1 MVTIKTGNVF
11 DSDAYYICHQVNCQ
25 GKMNSGVAKEVRQR
39 YPEVYEGYVKD
50 CQRKLDK
57 KSLLGMAIGYTVD
70 NNKHCIVNCF
80 GQDTYGYDGQQ
91 YTNVEALKKALMG
104 VANVAQKFNIKVAM
118 PYKIGCVR
126 GGADWENEVYPMVQE
141 VFKDVDCE
149 LWKLD

>member
-11 DSDAYYICHQVNCQ
+11 DSTAEFICHQVNCQ

-39 YPEVYEGYVKD
+39 YPKVYRNYVRD
-50 CQRKLDK
+50 CESAAD
-57 KSLLGMAIGYTVD
+57 SHTLLGNAIGYFVD
-70 NNKHCIVNCF
+70 NGDRCIVNCF

-91 YTNVEALKKALMG
+91 YTNVEALKKALSS
-104 VANVAQKFNIKVAM
+104 VAVTAKVTKCKVAM

-126 GGADWENEVYPMVQE
+126 GGADWDNEVYPMIQE